1 MMKYSV
7 KPLTEDSRVFKVD
20 HKIAVKSVRFQNR
33 YGFMVAG
40 HLYLPEN
47 FDSQEKYAAIVISGP
62 FGAVKEQASGLYA
75 QTLAE
80 RGFVT
85 LAFDQSMTGESSGDV
100 RNVASPDI
108 FVEDFS
114 AAVDFLGTQQY
125 VDREKIGALGICGL
139 GSHALTAASIDVRI
153 KAVATSVM
161 YDMAESMWAG
171 LNNSKTEAQR
181 DKEKQYL
188 AEMRWAD
195 VDQDTHLGGLHEL
208 AFDENG
214 QPVRASKLFPDELP
228 ADADPVTTEFF
239 NYYVKRAYH
248 PRSINSAKIWD
259 ATSPWGYYNFPL
271 QERIEKISAPKL
283 IVTGEK
289 AHSRYMAEAAYRR
302 LADPKELVLVPGAT
316 HTDLYDQMDKIPFDK
331 FESFF
336 KENLNN

>member
-1 MMKYSV
+1 MKYSV
-7 KPLTEDSRVFKVD
+7 KPLAEDTRVFKVNP
-20 HKIAVKSVRFQNR
+20 KIEVRDVRFQNR
-33 YGFMVAG
+33 YSFMVAG
-40 HLYLPEN
+40 NLYLPEN
-47 FDSQEKYAAIVISGP
+47 FDSNKKYAAIVISGP

-85 LAFDQSMTGESSGDV
+85 LAFDQSTTGESSGDI

-114 AAVDFLGTQQY
+114 AAVDFLGTQDY
-125 VDREKIGALGICGL
+125 VDREKIGAIGICGL
-139 GSHALTAASIDVRI
+139 GSHVLTAASIDVRI

-161 YDMAESMWAG
+161 YDMAESMWSG
-171 LNNSKTEAQR
+171 LNNSKTEEER
-181 DKEKQYL
+181 DKEKKYL
-188 AEMRWAD
+188 AEIRWED
-195 VDQDTHLGGLHEL
+195 VDKDTHLGGLHEL
-208 AFDENG
+208 PFDENG
-214 QPVRASKLFPDELP
+214 NPVRADKLFPDELP

-248 PRSINSAKIWD
+248 PRAINSAKIWD

-271 QERIEKISAPKL
+271 QQRIEKITVPKL
-283 IVTGEK
+283 IVTGAN
-289 AHSRYMAEAAYRR
+289 AHSRYMAEAAYKR
-302 LADPKELVLVPGAT
+302 LTDPKELVLVPNAT

-336 KENLNN
+336 KENLNK

>member
-1 MMKYSV
+1 MKYSV
-7 KPLTEDSRVFKVD
+7 KPLTEDTRVFKVNP
-20 HKIAVKSVRFQNR
+20 KIEVKEVRFQNR
-33 YGFMVAG
+33 YSFMVAG
-40 HLYLPEN
+40 DLYLPEN
-47 FDSQEKYAAIVISGP
+47 FDPKKKYAAIVISGP

-85 LAFDQSMTGESSGDV
+85 MAFDQSTTGESSGEI
-100 RNVASPDI
+100 RNMASPDI

-114 AAVDFLGTQQY
+114 AAVDFFGTQEY
-125 VDREKIGALGICGL
+125 IDREKIGAIGICGL
-139 GSHALTAASIDVRI
+139 GSHVLTAASIDVRI

-161 YDMAESMWAG
+161 YDMAESMWSG
-171 LNNSKTEAQR
+171 LNNSKTEEER

-188 AEMRWAD
+188 AKIRWED
-195 VDQDTHLGGLHEL
+195 VDQDVHLGGFHEL
-208 AFDENG
+208 PFDENG
-214 QPVRASKLFPDELP
+214 NPVRADKLFPDELP

-248 PRSINSAKIWD
+248 PRAINSAMIWD

-271 QERIEKISAPKL
+271 QQRIEKITAPKL

-289 AHSRYMAEAAYRR
+289 AHSRYMAEDAYKR
-302 LADPKELVLVPGAT
+302 LTDPKELVLVPNAT

-336 KENLNN
+336 KENLNK

>member
-1 MMKYSV
+1 MKYSV
-7 KPLTEDSRVFKVD
+7 KPLAEDTRVFKVD
-20 HKIAVKSVRFQNR
+20 PQIKVKSVRFQNR
-33 YGFMVAG
+33 YGFMVASD
-40 HLYLPEN
+40 LYLPAD
-47 FDSQEKYAAIVISGP
+47 FDEGKKYAAIVISGP

-85 LAFDQSMTGESSGDV
+85 IAFDQSTTGESSGDV

-114 AAVDFLGTQQY
+114 AAVDFLGTQKY
-125 VDREKIGALGICGL
+125 VDREKIGAIGICGL
-139 GSHALTAASIDVRI
+139 GSHVLTAASIDVRI

-161 YDMAESMWAG
+161 YDMAESMWSG
-171 LNNSKTEAQR
+171 LNNSKTEEER
-181 DKEKQYL
+181 NKEKQYL
-188 AEMRWAD
+188 ADIRWED
-195 VDQDTHLGGLHEL
+195 VDNDKHAGGFHEL
-208 AFDENG
+208 PFDENG
-214 QPVRASKLFPDELP
+214 NPVRANKLFPDELP

-248 PRSINSAKIWD
+248 PRAINSAMIWD

-271 QERIEKISAPKL
+271 QQRIEKITAPKL

-289 AHSRYMAEAAYRR
+289 AHSRYMAEAAYER
-302 LADPKELVLVPGAT
+302 LTDPKELVLVPNAT

-331 FESFF
+331 FASFF
-336 KENLNN
+336 KENLK